1 MHQYSGKSDEDLVN
15 LEQRTFSFVVMVELF
30 VLSLLFPFF
39 FATRQT
45 LLDKVKDDLCI
56 HQDFAGQATL
66 DPFVWSVMCVWRYT
80 FSSVGESGNTQL
92 MLFPGTTVAR
102 TTVIEVRVSPN
113 PTNTVNRDDDWPDAN
128 LTRPATL
135 SSSQ

>member
-1 MHQYSGKSDEDLVN
+1 MHQDSDKSEEDLVN

-30 VLSLLFPFF
+30 VISLLFPFF

-45 LLDKVKDDLCI
+45 LLDKVKNNMGS

-80 FSSVGESGNTQL
+80 FSSVGESGNTL
-92 MLFPGTTVAR
+92 TLFPGTIVAR

-113 PTNTVNRDDDWPDAN
+113 
-128 LTRPATL
+128 
-135 SSSQ
+135 SQHGQSL